1 MMGAFGFMPMPA
13 LSVRITPLSLL
24 APTCFRNQFDTSF
37 VIELDRYFVP
47 SYILLIKSFSAT
59 LLSICPITCKIKKY
73 LHWYICAGYGQD

>member
-24 APTCFRNQFDTSF
+24 APTCFSQQMMSNQFDTSF

-47 SYILLIKSFSAT
+47 SYILLIKSFSAA
-59 LLSICPITCKIKKY
+59 LLSICPITCKIKF
-73 LHWYICAGYGQD
+73 LSA